1 MARTCAITALIILR
15 DFAQG
20 SILNVRLPRL
30 DGKLSLCQFSSQ
42 VGCMVKPGDKTP
54 FHGCSRHQGWV
65 LSLDDMHELAAVLVV
80 LAGNDAGRL
89 IR

>member
-20 SILNVRLPRL
+20 SNLNVRLPRL
-30 DGKLSLCQFSSQ
+30 DGKLSLCQFPSQ

-54 FHGCSRHQGWV
+54 FHGCIAIPGSPEAIREFGRSW
-65 LSLDDMHELAAVLVV
+65 LARVQAALEPE
-80 LAGNDAGRL
+80 GSSTT
-89 IR
+89 